1 MDFGRRCEYVDGGE
15 LFAGISAAS
24 FDCDANSDH
33 VMHVEGGNQGSRCDY
48 LCWRYGVVHRIYRG
62 CLGRRGRWVVIR

>member
-33 VMHVEGGNQGSRCDY
+33 VMSCMSR
-48 LCWRYGVVHRIYRG
+48 
-62 CLGRRGRWVVIR
+62 VVIREAGVTTYVGDTEWCIGFIEAA